1 MLKEIQPEIT
11 KEMQVIENVKI
22 YKKNKPVS
30 WEPEALNAQF
40 KKKLCIPRPATW
52 QTHVILKQKFLSKI
66 AHCWLWFKSNRIHH
80 KKQSW

>member
-40 KKKLCIPRPATW
+40 KKNFVYLGQQLGK
-52 QTHVILKQKFLSKI
+52 HM
-66 AHCWLWFKSNRIHH
+66 
-80 KKQSW
+80 